1 MKSLKIIP
9 SYKCDI
15 GCSYCRMN
23 ASDTNDE
30 LNINDTM
37 NFICCNES
45 YLNFDSVKL
54 LSGES
59 WEIRASWIESLLK
72 RFDKVTLVTK
82 LLNDDIDKII
92 DLCKSNRLDIIVS
105 YTSLHNL
112 NNALPLKKYV
122 DFIDVVL
129 TNDIIDELYDIVKWS
144 TENYIPIH
152 LTSEVTN
159 DLTHSI
165 NDEKLQEVLD
175 RINNDI
181 GLINIMNYT
190 DLIFGHRD
198 KVVEQVTIDPCGDI
212 YACTMNSG
220 IHGSKSQ
227 AKYNIYTSSLS
238 EVVSE
243 CYVNDEDRCFECSI
257 KCEGSC
263 GKFNDV
269 SFHNVCT
276 LNKLLYNLIPD
287 SPILNT
293 HQAVLTLTHDCTMN
307 CSYCFEKDR
316 NREFDGMMSVDNAI
330 NIIKYLNRL
339 SVYKDKPVSVSLFGG
354 EPTLNMSVIRA
365 VSEFFKNNRARNIS
379 IMVQTN
385 LYILTD
391 EMIELFRELHNN
403 IQTQIVFS
411 LDGDNRAN
419 RHRMS
424 GDKET
429 FVQVLNNM
437 KYLHDSIPGIDI
449 HLCSVLTSESIETFE
464 ESADLI
470 ILLKDSGYISGF
482 SWSHVEEV
490 TEGFDLSESDI
501 EKLCYVYHKKVKPK
515 IRNRDDYEDLIDLFG
530 GLRLEMNF
538 GNNIS
543 NDYKDYKP
551 YICNFGVST
560 IGVMPNGRVLP
571 CFKCINKHYKNVS
584 EIYTPRYGFPILSN
598 FENVRMNE
606 DVLVYRDK
614 KCSECQL
621 ANWCNWCP
629 VVNAITSNHSN
640 THDQYYKKCM
650 RVKTLAKCN
659 LKYIAEQLELETLE
673 LLLNNSELLD
683 ELNSITSNKG

>member
-23 ASDTNDE
+23 TSDTNDE
-30 LNINDTM
+30 LSINDTM
-37 NFICCNES
+37 NFIHRNES
-45 YLNFDSVKL
+45 YVNFDSVKL

-59 WEIRASWIESLLK
+59 WEIRDSWLKSLSK
-72 RFDKVTLVTK
+72 RFNKVTLVTK
-82 LLNDDIDKII
+82 LINDDMDQVI

-105 YTSLHNL
+105 YTNLHNL
-112 NNALPLKKYV
+112 NSVLPLKKYI

-129 TNDIIDELYDIVKWS
+129 TNDVIDELYNLTKWC

-159 DLTHSI
+159 NLAHKID
-165 NDEKLQEVLD
+165 DKKLQEVLD
-175 RINNDI
+175 RINDEI
-181 GLINIMNYT
+181 GLINVINYT
-190 DLIFGHRD
+190 DLIFGHHD
-198 KVVEQVTIDPCGDI
+198 KAIEQVTIDPCGNI
-212 YACTMNSG
+212 YTCTMDSG
-220 IHGSKSQ
+220 IHGMKSQ
-227 AKYNIYTSSLS
+227 SKYSIYTSSLS
-238 EVVSE
+238 EVISE
-243 CYVNDEDRCFECSI
+243 CYVNGDRCSECSI

-263 GKFNDV
+263 GKFSGV

-276 LNKLLYNLIPD
+276 LNKSLYNLIPD
-287 SPILNT
+287 STVLNT

-307 CSYCFEKDR
+307 CGYCFEKDR

-330 NIIKYLNRL
+330 NMIKYLNRL
-339 SVYKDKPVSVSLFGG
+339 SIYKDKPVSISLFGG

-365 VSEFFKNNRARNIS
+365 VTEFFRDNRVRNVS

-385 LYILTD
+385 LYVLTD
-391 EMIELFRELHNN
+391 EMIDLFRELHNTMK
-403 IQTQIVFS
+403 TQIVFS
-411 LDGDNRAN
+411 LDGDISAN
-419 RHRMS
+419 VHRLS

-449 HLCSVLTSESIETFE
+449 HLCGVLTSESIGTFE

-501 EKLCYVYHKKVKPK
+501 EKLCYTYHKKVKPK
-515 IRNRDDYEDLIDLFG
+515 IRSRADYEELVELFG
-530 GLRLEMNF
+530 GLRLEMHF

-543 NDYKDYKP
+543 KDYENYKP

-560 IGVMPNGRVLP
+560 IGVMPNGRILP
-571 CFKCINKHYKNVS
+571 CFKCINKHYKNMS
-584 EIYTPRYGFPILSN
+584 EIYTPRYGFPILSK
-598 FENVRMNE
+598 FENVCMNE
-606 DVLVYRDK
+606 EVLTYRDK
-614 KCSECQL
+614 KCNECQL
-621 ANWCNWCP
+621 VNWCNWCP

-650 RVKTLAKCN
+650 RVKMLAKHN
-659 LKYIAEQLELETLE
+659 LKYIAEQLEVETLE
-673 LLLNNSELLD
+673 LLLSNSKLLD
-683 ELNSITSNKG
+683 ELKSITSNK